1 MTNKHHYRVIVTRKL
16 PDAVETRMMELF
28 DTQLN
33 PTDRAMT
40 PNDLCAAIQDCD
52 ILVPT
57 VTDRIDGALLAA
69 AGPRLKMI
77 ASFGSGVDHIDLK
90 AAQERQ
96 IIVTNTPGVLTEDT
110 ADVAMALILAV
121 ARRLQ
126 EGERLVR
133 THNWAGWTP
142 THMMGAR
149 LRNKRLGIIGMGR
162 IGQALAIRARAFGLA
177 IHYHNRRPIEEKT
190 ETMLEASYWQDLDQ
204 MLARMDIIAICCPLT
219 PGTLHLLSAQRLALM
234 PRHAFL
240 INTARGGIVD
250 EGALA
255 QALKNGTLAG
265 AGLDVYEQE
274 PAIHPDLLLL
284 ENVVLLPHLGSAT
297 REGRQEMGDRVMI
310 NIKAFVDGHRAPDR
324 VLPGLDG

>member
-1 MTNKHHYRVIVTRKL
+1 
-16 PDAVETRMMELF
+16 
-28 DTQLN
+28 
-33 PTDRAMT
+33 
-40 PNDLCAAIQDCD
+40 
-52 ILVPT
+52 
-57 VTDRIDGALLAA
+57 
-69 AGPRLKMI
+69 
-77 ASFGSGVDHIDLK
+77 
-90 AAQERQ
+90 
-96 IIVTNTPGVLTEDT
+96 
-110 ADVAMALILAV
+110 
-121 ARRLQ
+121 
-126 EGERLVR
+126 
-133 THNWAGWTP
+133 
-142 THMMGAR
+142 
-149 LRNKRLGIIGMGR
+149 
-162 IGQALAIRARAFGLA
+162 
-177 IHYHNRRPIEEKT
+177 
-190 ETMLEASYWQDLDQ
+190 